1 MYHFVVLHDLG
12 KKLAELLFRDTDLP
26 FSRNSTHKFAYRCT
40 NIECFLRNSRFVP
53 LFLRSASGLYTL
65 AKCVPSGQVNEEARY
80 LLDVAVMYCQLRIHK
95 FILPCETGRIWNP
108 KIYDRPLRWQ

>member
-40 NIECFLRNSRFVP
+40 NIERCVATF
-53 LFLRSASGLYTL
+53 L
-65 AKCVPSGQVNEEARY
+65 AKFAVRSIVP
-80 LLDVAVMYCQLRIHK
+80 
-95 FILPCETGRIWNP
+95 
-108 KIYDRPLRWQ
+108 